1 MAEIKKRDVTYGPP
15 LTTMLLNIDIILNS
29 DSFIS
34 IHLLFIPTD
43 PQTAA
48 TAEATETAVAL
59 QATAKAAELQVSP
72 TASTSGQDL
81 STTVPG
87 LFQSIV

>member
-1 MAEIKKRDVTYGPP
+1 MNVEIT
-15 LTTMLLNIDIILNS
+15 LNS
-29 DSFIS
+29 DICIS

-59 QATAKAAELQVSP
+59 QATATAAELQVSP